1 MATNLYFQGGQGFGS
16 IFEQEM
22 LRDLIDASIQTKG
35 IDVIYVPRKL
45 VNVDEIFGEDA
56 SSKFENG
63 ITIEM
68 YFENI
73 DRFSG
78 RGDFINQFGLNIADT
93 CLLLVSKRRWQ
104 QEIGRYNLSITPR
117 PAEGDLIY
125 LPLKNS
131 TLLEIK
137 FVDDRHNFYQLNDYY
152 TYALTCEAFQYSH
165 EEISTGIKEVDTP
178 ILNSLNNNDYEI
190 ISETGDTIVLEN
202 GGSIISD
209 QFNIDEL
216 DFNAN
221 NNKFTEESMTI
232 LDQSETNSFGFE

>member
-1 MATNLYFQGGQGFGS
+1 MATNFYFQGGQGFGS
-16 IFEQEM
+16 IYEQEM
-22 LRDLIDASIQTKG
+22 LRDLIDSSIQIKG
-35 IDVIYVPRKL
+35 IDVIYIPRKL
-45 VNVDEIFGEDA
+45 VNVDEILGED
-56 SSKFENG
+56 STSKFENG

-93 CLLLVSKRRWQ
+93 CILLVSKRRWH
-104 QEIGRYNLSITPR
+104 QEIGQYNITITPR
-117 PAEGDLIY
+117 PAEGDLIF

-137 FVDDRHNFYQLNDYY
+137 YVDDRHNFYQLNDYY

-165 EEISTGIKEVDTP
+165 EPITTGIHEVDNP
-178 ILNSLNNNDYEI
+178 ITNSLNNNDYEI
-190 ISETGDTIVLEN
+190 IGEDGDSLVLEN
-202 GGSIISD
+202 GGSIIQELFD
-209 QFNIDEL
+209 IDEL

-221 NNKFTEESMTI
+221 NNKLSQESVSI
-232 LDQSETNSFGFE
+232 IDQSETNSFGFE